1 MGKRLAGCLVVAA
14 MLIIGL
20 GGGNAQ
26 AGSGFYLGVG
36 GSYAFSEIDND
47 TLSDLTGISDLEDLD
62 INIDFGDTYGFN
74 ARLGWRPLNF
84 FALELNFDYL
94 PGFDAGNTLTLFD
107 LPVSVDT
114 SIDIMTL
121 MLDAKLIPLRLGPV
135 EFSIFGGV
143 GAMKADLDLT
153 ASSAWRGER
162 VAASTSDTLVC
173 GELGIGVGVALG
185 RHINLGVEGSYVGG
199 FGDVGD
205 YNYGIGYFLITGGI
219 DFYFK

>member
-1 MGKRLAGCLVVAA
+1 MARRFVGVLVGLVVI
-14 MLIIGL
+14 LGL
-20 GGGNAQ
+20 GGGVAL
-26 AGSGFYLGVG
+26 AEGGFYLGIG
-36 GSYAFSEIDND
+36 GSHAFSEIDND
-47 TLSDLTGISDLEDLD
+47 TLADLTGISDLEDLD

-94 PGFDAGNTLTLFD
+94 PGFDAGNALTLFD
-107 LPVSVDT
+107 LPIAVDT
-114 SIDIMTL
+114 SLDIMTL

-135 EFSIFGGV
+135 EFSIFGGL
-143 GAMKADLDLT
+143 GGMKADLDLN
-153 ASSAWRGER
+153 ASSPLRGER
-162 VAASTSDTLVC
+162 VAASTSDTLLC

-185 RHINLGVEGSYVGG
+185 QHINVGVEGSYVGG

-219 DFYFK
+219 DFYFQ

>member
-1 MGKRLAGCLVVAA
+1 MGKRLTGCLVGLVVFWV
-14 MLIIGL
+14 L
-20 GGGNAQ
+20 GGGVAL

-36 GSYAFSEIDND
+36 GSYAFSEIDNE

-94 PGFDAGNTLTLFD
+94 PGFDAGNALTAFGQAI
-107 LPVSVDT
+107 SVDT
-114 SIDIMTL
+114 SLDIMTL

-135 EFSIFGGV
+135 EFSVFGGV

-153 ASSAWRGER
+153 ASTTVGGER
-162 VAASTSDTLVC
+162 VAGSTDDTLAC

-205 YNYGIGYFLITGGI
+205 YNYGVGYFLITGGI
-219 DFYFK
+219 DFYFR